1 MKFCDLTIAYNETS
15 GGIRTF
21 VDAKRRF
28 LLERTDHS
36 HLLIVPGARDA
47 TVRTARTTTVTL
59 ESPLLP
65 GQDAYRAFVRPDRIA
80 AALETHAPDIIE
92 LGSPYLESWAAF
104 AYRDRRREVGH
115 PCLVGAY
122 FHTDV
127 ADAYVGAPL
136 RAVMHD
142 WFDELSETLTTLG
155 ERFADLAETGA
166 EHYIGSVFQHADL
179 AIAASDAQAARLR
192 EYDVQDVEIIPL
204 GVDADLFRPS
214 RRSLELR
221 THLGAGPNDLVLA
234 YAGRISSEKHVSTL
248 VRALDHLPTE
258 CKAWLWMM
266 GHGPLR
272 DQLIATVRD
281 HPRLKLLSFVADRTR
296 FAELLASADIYVTA
310 GPHETFGLSV
320 LEAQASG
327 LPVVGVEAGAL
338 VERVPPELGRLGPVD
353 DAEAMAENI
362 LAVAADREAIGR
374 RARGHVESG
383 FTWEHTFRSWITAY
397 RSKFPDQR
405 SEFGGTAN

>member
-28 LLERTDHS
+28 LLERTDHC

-47 TVRTARTTTVTL
+47 TEETARTTTVTL

-65 GQDAYRAFVRPDRIA
+65 GQDTYRAFVRPDRIM
-80 AALETHAPDIIE
+80 AALKAHAPDIVE
-92 LGSPYLESWAAF
+92 LASPYLESWAAF
-104 AYRDRRREVGH
+104 AYRDQRRRAGS
-115 PCLVGAY
+115 PSLVGAY

-136 RAVMHD
+136 RAAMHD
-142 WFDELSETLTTLG
+142 WFDEVSETLSTLG
-155 ERFADLAETGA
+155 ERFADIAETGA

-179 AIAASDAQAARLR
+179 AMAASDAQAARLR
-192 EYDVQDVEIIPL
+192 EYDVQDVEIVPL
-204 GVDADLFRPS
+204 GVDIDLFRPD
-214 RRSLELR
+214 RRNLELR
-221 THLGAGPNDLVLA
+221 TRHGAGPDDLVLV
-234 YAGRISSEKHVSTL
+234 YAGRLSAEKHVSTL
-248 VRALDHLPTE
+248 IRALDHLPAQR
-258 CKAWLWMM
+258 KIWLWMM

-272 DQLIATVRD
+272 DRLAETARD
-281 HPRLKLLSFVADRTR
+281 HPRLRLLSFVVDRTR

-338 VERVPPELGRLGPVD
+338 LERVPPELGRLGPVD
-353 DAEAMAENI
+353 DAAAMAGNI
-362 LAVAADREAIGR
+362 LAIATERETIGS
-374 RARGHVESG
+374 RARRHVESG
-383 FTWEHTFRSWITAY
+383 FTWEHTFRRWLAAY
-397 RSKFPDQR
+397 RRKSVNGRWP
-405 SEFGGTAN
+405 